1 MDNTTVIYHGS
12 KQIVEFPEIRLARYH
27 KDFYFGFYC
36 TKLLSQAERLA
47 VRYTGEGTVTEY
59 LYTPDENL
67 KVLKFDE
74 MTEGWLDFIVSCR
87 GGMPMIM
94 ILWRDLWQTTGFS
107 IIFRIS
113 QMGKFPGRLSGSWQN
128 STSPHI
134 RSVFIQCGH

>member
-87 GGMPMIM
+87 SGNAHDYDIVEGPMAND
-94 ILWRDLWQTTGFS
+94 R
-107 IIFRIS
+107 IFNYKI
-113 QMGKFPGRLSGSWQN
+113 GRASC
-128 STSPHI
+128 
-134 RSVFIQCGH
+134 RERVFITV